1 MRQEI
6 YLAIPNYQLKHNL
19 TFVNR
24 NEKSLKYVL
33 YVVGIQNAF
42 ILSTF

>member
-1 MRQEI
+1 MQQEI
-6 YLAIPNYQLKHNL
+6 FLAIPNHQLKHNL
-19 TFVNR
+19 TFVNK